1 MSENRP
7 KYGKNG
13 SKTASFEQ
21 KRKFSVENEES
32 FNDICQRYIRRFIL
46 ENPIGAVSG
55 TIEVHFKGTRIEFKY
70 QNLRVTE

>member
-7 KYGKNG
+7 KYGKNN
-13 SKTASFEQ
+13 Q
-21 KRKFSVENEES
+21 KITENERKRNFSVENEES
-32 FNDICQRYIRRFIL
+32 FNDICQRYIRQFIL